1 MTARIEPRAAWP
13 LRILAGGMAT
23 GAAAWVLLNH
33 SDWPTLI
40 GVAASSLAAGALGA
54 LVGKRPSAVPLAPT
68 HSVQQPEGFDAD
80 SVSGLPAQFQSM
92 SRDWLPT
99 LNIQLTTANRQMED
113 GIVCLTEAFGG
124 LHQQLN
130 GIVNQATEAV
140 HVLGGTTHDEG
151 GLAVSVSR
159 ELDTMLAQIR
169 SSMKDKLSLM
179 NEVRGFISST
189 DELARMAESVEK
201 LAAKTNLLALNAAIE
216 AARAGE
222 NGRGFSIVAD
232 EVRKLSMLSADTGVR
247 IRERVQAI
255 SLAAKNASDGAGRIQ
270 ASDES
275 LLGNAE
281 GTVERVVQQ
290 FDVASI
296 PLKKA
301 SEDIVA
307 STRRVSGSLN
317 EAVVH
322 FQFQD
327 RVSQILGHVQT
338 SLSLLKTQLDQGP
351 RFLNAMVLLEE
362 LQRNYTM
369 AEERI
374 NHGQTEPEGSAKAS
388 DDLTFF

>member
-1 MTARIEPRAAWP
+1 MNGPVEHRPQWP
-13 LRILAGGMAT
+13 LQVLTGG
-23 GAAAWVLLNH
+23 
-33 SDWPTLI
+33 
-40 GVAASSLAAGALGA
+40 LAAGAAASVMINQSDWITAVGVTVSGLAAFGLGF
-54 LVGKRPSAVPLAPT
+54 LLRKRPEPAKADLTLSGAVPD
-68 HSVQQPEGFDAD
+68 GFDAD
-80 SVSGLPAQFQSM
+80 SVSGLPVQFQSM

-99 LNIQLTTANRQMED
+99 LNVQLTTANRQMED

-130 GIVNQATEAV
+130 GIVSQASEAV
-140 HVLGGTTHDEG
+140 NVLGGTTHHEG

-159 ELDTMLAQIR
+159 ELDNMLTQIR
-169 SSMKDKLSLM
+169 SSMQDKLSLM
-179 NEVRGFISST
+179 NEVRGFINST

-255 SLAAKNASDGAGRIQ
+255 SQAAKNASDGAGRIQ

-281 GTVERVVQQ
+281 HTVERVVQQ
-290 FDVASI
+290 FDLAAK
-296 PLKKA
+296 PLKKV

-317 EAVVH
+317 DAVVH

-338 SLSLLKTQLDQGP
+338 SLGVLKTQLEQGP
-351 RFLNAMVLLEE
+351 QFLNASVLLEE
-362 LQRNYTM
+362 LRRNYTM

-374 NHGQTEPEGSAKAS
+374 NHGQAESEGSAKAS